1 MITGNNQ
8 FENLENEEGV
18 IRILK
23 FYEEVCVAYPAFIK
37 RLIEHDIY
45 LTMDMEFEQKILRYL
60 DKAL

>member
-23 FYEEVCVAYPAFIK
+23 FYEEVCVTYPAFIK

-45 LTMDMEFEQKILRYL
+45 QTMDMEFEQKTL
-60 DKAL
+60 